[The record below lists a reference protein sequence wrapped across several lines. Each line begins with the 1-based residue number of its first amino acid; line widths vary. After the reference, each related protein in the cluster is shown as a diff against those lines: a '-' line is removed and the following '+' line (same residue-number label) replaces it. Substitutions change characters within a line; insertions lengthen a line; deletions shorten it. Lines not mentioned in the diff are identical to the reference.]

1 LNSPPTADSNLFWWD
16 PRDVLCK
23 RPPPGTLRVL
33 VLWGATSFVSIT
45 SGLLAN
51 NWNGV
56 SLKIGLQTIDLSFY
70 PPLALCLL
78 LTLWL
83 GPFWGAIPAY
93 LTSLTIALHNGMPL
107 PASIVFSMA
116 TPIMLIVLWSSM
128 SMLEVS
134 PSLRGWRDAAYFAVL
149 SLVATGAS
157 SVGALVWNYRQRAG
171 FSQAQAVW
179 IGWIFGDWL
188 QVVFIAGPLLYWF
201 HIPVRRWLLGQFE
214 AAPRTFLSTRL
225 YTAVFVLVFAI
236 ILASGLIGRQL
247 FLSSLVKSQFGDTV
261 TYSFVARTLDEGRFF
276 LGVYISVFVASILVF
291 AVSLSSRSQ
300 RILLEMKVQKQAEV
314 AVYRANRAL
323 RVLSACNQAV
333 VRTGTEDDLLREI
346 CLAITEIGGY
356 PLAWIG
362 FAGQDPEKTV
372 QVASRSGQASAYLDG
387 VKVTWSE
394 GPHGRGPTG
403 TCIRS
408 GKITVFNDTQ
418 TSPEFEPWRQRS
430 SQFGLTSLIALPL
443 RCENIMI
450 GALTIYAMEPDA
462 FLTEERKLIEEL
474 AGDLAFGI
482 EARRRELTR
491 ARTEAALRRSESEF
505 RTVFESAN
513 DAIFISAPD
522 GRILEINGVACRT
535 LGYSREEFLG
545 MNLQDVN
552 CPEDAARVED
562 RSRNFDQTGSVFE
575 VRHMH
580 KNGSLLPAEINARP
594 FVFQGK
600 PAILG
605 VARDITERKRHEAEL
620 DLRARELERARTEAE
635 AASHAKSDFLT
646 HMSHEMRTPMNG
658 IIGMAGLLMDDR
670 LTPEQAEHA
679 KTIQTCSN
687 DLLTM
692 INSILDLSKIE
703 AGRMDLECSNFDL
716 VECLHG
722 VGELVSSQAGAKGLT
737 YGFESD
743 VRSQWVV
750 GDSGRLRQI
759 VLNLLANAIKFTERG
774 SVEMRLH
781 TGGKDSP
788 RPVFQIS
795 VKDTGIG
802 VPPEK
807 LGLLFDRFM
816 QVDSSLRRKHEGTG
830 LGLAISRELAQLMGG
845 TITVET
851 ERDRG
856 SIFTLEVP
864 LARTTPNLAKPADLK
879 AEEPPALS
887 ARTRRVLMAEDNAV
901 NQKLGLR
908 LLEKLGCRVDVAGNG
923 REAVKMAEG
932 FPYDLIFMD
941 CRMPEMDGYEA
952 CGEIRLR
959 ETGDRRV
966 PIVALTAHAVKGARE
981 ECLNAGMDD
990 YLTKPVRPAD
1000 FERMLARWIP

>member
-1 LNSPPTADSNLFWWD
+1 
-16 PRDVLCK
+16 V
-23 RPPPGTLRVL
+23 
-33 VLWGATSFVSIT
+33 
-45 SGLLAN
+45 
-51 NWNGV
+51 
-56 SLKIGLQTIDLSFY
+56 
-70 PPLALCLL
+70 
-78 LTLWL
+78 
-83 GPFWGAIPAY
+83 
-93 LTSLTIALHNGMPL
+93 
-107 PASIVFSMA
+107 
-116 TPIMLIVLWSSM
+116 
-128 SMLEVS
+128 
-134 PSLRGWRDAAYFAVL
+134 
-149 SLVATGAS
+149 
-157 SVGALVWNYRQRAG
+157 
-171 FSQAQAVW
+171 
-179 IGWIFGDWL
+179 
-188 QVVFIAGPLLYWF
+188 
-201 HIPVRRWLLGQFE
+201 
-214 AAPRTFLSTRL
+214 
-225 YTAVFVLVFAI
+225 
-236 ILASGLIGRQL
+236 
-247 FLSSLVKSQFGDTV
+247 
-261 TYSFVARTLDEGRFF
+261 
-276 LGVYISVFVASILVF
+276 
-291 AVSLSSRSQ
+291 
-300 RILLEMKVQKQAEV
+300 
-314 AVYRANRAL
+314 
-323 RVLSACNQAV
+323 
-333 VRTGTEDDLLREI
+333 
-346 CLAITEIGGY
+346 
-356 PLAWIG
+356 
-362 FAGQDPEKTV
+362 
-372 QVASRSGQASAYLDG
+372 
-387 VKVTWSE
+387 
-394 GPHGRGPTG
+394 G

-408 GKITVFNDTQ
+408 GKISVFNDTQ
-418 TSPEFEPWRQRS
+418 TNPEFEPWRQRT
-430 SQFGLTSLIALPL
+430 SQFGLKSLIALPL
-443 RCENIMI
+443 RCDNLMI
-450 GALTIYAMEPDA
+450 GALTIYATEPDA
-462 FLTEERKLIEEL
+462 FLVEERELIEEL

-482 EARRRELTR
+482 EARRRELHR
-491 ARTEAALRRSESEF
+491 ARTEDALRRSESEF

-513 DAIFISAPD
+513 DAIFITTPG

-535 LGYSREEFLG
+535 LGYSREEFLC
-545 MNLQDVN
+545 MNLQDI
-552 CPEDAARVED
+552 CGPEDAARVGD
-562 RSRNFDQTGSVFE
+562 RSRSFDQTGSVFE

-580 KNGSLLPAEINARP
+580 KNGSLLPAEINARR
-594 FVFQGK
+594 FVFQGE

-605 VARDITERKRHEAEL
+605 LARDITERKRHEAEM
-620 DLRARELERARTEAE
+620 DMRARELERARTEAE
-635 AASHAKSDFLT
+635 AANHAKSDFLT

-679 KTIQTCSN
+679 KTIQSCSN

-703 AGRMDLECSNFDL
+703 AGRMDLEFSNFDL

-722 VGELVSSQAGAKGLT
+722 VSELVSSQASAKGLT

-743 VRSQWVV
+743 VRFQWVT

-774 SVEMRLH
+774 SVEMRLN
-781 TGGKDSP
+781 TGGTDSP

-856 SIFTLEVP
+856 SMFTLKVP
-864 LARTTPNLAKPADLK
+864 LTRITPDVAKPTDLK
-879 AEEPPALS
+879 ADQPPALS
-887 ARTRRVLMAEDNAV
+887 ARTRRVLMAEDNTV
-901 NQKLGLR
+901 NQRLGLR

-959 ETGDRRV
+959 EIGERHV

-981 ECLNAGMDD
+981 ECMNAGMDD

-1000 FERMLARWIP
+1000 FARMLARWIP